1 MLFPSPRHSS
11 QFSSYSQAV
20 TDIDFFV
27 YTAHYSNSNHLV
39 FDDTVLPPK
48 PLLLQGLTK
57 PIAFNSS
64 KGAEM
69 PSNIRSGTQN
79 RVKEKIFKCAGD
91 SLTVLCLLE
100 LAKGMSSGPS
110 HCGGSGFKAH
120 THSSIEIFC
129 SLKIPSS
136 TLSQETAGHSNSF
149 FVDHFLTNA

>member
-1 MLFPSPRHSS
+1 MLFPSPRQSS
-11 QFSSYSQAV
+11 QFSSYSQAI
-20 TDIDFFV
+20 TDINFFV
-27 YTAHYSNSNHLV
+27 YAAHYSNSHHLV
-39 FDDTVLPPK
+39 FDDTVLTPK

-57 PIAFNSS
+57 PAFNSS

-69 PSNIRSGTQN
+69 PSNMRSGTQN
-79 RVKEKIFKCAGD
+79 RVKEKIFKCTGD

-129 SLKIPSS
+129 SLRIPSS

-149 FVDHFLTNA
+149 FVEHLLTNA